1 VPDRAQELNPTGPTL
16 GPTNP
21 SPEPDIPESARNLN
35 PTGPTV
41 GPTNPDALE
50 PAQGVNP
57 TMGPTIGP
65 MNPSLEPDVPE
76 NLNPNYPTAGPT
88 NPSFAPMVMGGTSP
102 FGDAGVQARPTTPAP
117 MEVQPRD
124 LQPRD
129 VQGRDVQPRDVQ
141 PRDVQPRDAQP
152 RDVQPKDV
160 QRRDVQPRDVQPR
173 DVQPRD
179 VQPGDFQPKDVQR
192 RDVQPRDFQ
201 PRDLQPEGVQPRDVH
216 PRDVQ
221 PRDVQPS
228 DAQPADLQP
237 NVQSR
242 DEEPGDVQPRDFR
255 TKDTNETKS
264 LGLDE
269 CTDVPTSWM
278 TQACSAFYVTSSGMG
293 AEICA
298 ASANDD
304 GGCKR
309 SCCEAG
315 LYDVWDDDCSA
326 CELTFPESVPMPA
339 PDETQCAT
347 DARICTDLR
356 NGIQATAESLC
367 VGVPEGSVK
376 PCYPLNQDSTCN
388 SDALKCTTENAGEI
402 AHHLMM
408 PLILGET
415 RISSSRCSGGP
426 EGPMVDGKAWG
437 QLGGPHGSLVTEA
450 TCKLKCLG
458 RVECRFALWRMDEN
472 NNNVGS
478 CSSFSSCDSVME
490 ESDKTFTVW
499 EKT

>member
-21 SPEPDIPESARNLN
+21 SPEPDIPELARNLN

-57 TMGPTIGP
+57 TMGPTMGP
-65 MNPSLEPDVPE
+65 MNPSPEPDVPE

-160 QRRDVQPRDVQPR
+160 QRREVQPRDLQPR